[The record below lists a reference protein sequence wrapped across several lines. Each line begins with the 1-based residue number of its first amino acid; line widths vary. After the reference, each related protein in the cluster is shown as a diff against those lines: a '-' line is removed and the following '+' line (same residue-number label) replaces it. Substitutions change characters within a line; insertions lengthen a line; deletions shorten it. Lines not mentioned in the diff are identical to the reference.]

1 MEMDQKEEDEEMI
14 VFEDN
19 QNQFEN
25 RIKKQANLDEEKKEK
40 ENKKAFYKVLPP
52 VISKYILSF
61 LPLRQLCRMCT
72 VSKELNG
79 FFFSNIF
86 FFFSHF
92 FLEN

>member
-25 RIKKQANLDEEKKEK
+25 RIKKQANLDEEKEK

>member
-25 RIKKQANLDEEKKEK
+25 RIKKEANLDEEKKEK

-52 VISKYILSF
+52 AISRYILSF
-61 LPLRQLCRMCT
+61 LPLKQLCRMCT

-79 FFFSNIF
+79 FFFNNLI
-86 FFFSHF
+86 
-92 FLEN
+92 

>member
-1 MEMDQKEEDEEMI
+1 MEMDKKEEDEEMI

-25 RIKKQANLDEEKKEK
+25 RIEKQANLDE

-52 VISKYILSF
+52 AISRYILSF
-61 LPLRQLCRMCT
+61 LPLKQLCRMCT

-79 FFFSNIF
+79 FFFF
-86 FFFSHF
+86 
-92 FLEN
+92 